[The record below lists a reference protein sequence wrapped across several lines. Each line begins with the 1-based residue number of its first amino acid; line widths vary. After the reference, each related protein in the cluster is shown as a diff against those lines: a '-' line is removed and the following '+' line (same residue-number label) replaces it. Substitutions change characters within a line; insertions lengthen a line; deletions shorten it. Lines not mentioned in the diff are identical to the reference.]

1 MTVIISFRN
10 RIHPSYFIGR
20 DQTFAWFK
28 EVFLYGPPATLY
40 DPEIGYD
47 GDPSVSKKAVSEIIP
62 EMIGTTILNFMKQRV
77 TYDDEQVK
85 LIIADSSEKEKQV
98 MLSNFKK
105 LTEDELHK
113 EVYELLEKI
122 EVLKTENKKLTEKNE
137 YLINTL
143 LDLEEKMDCSD
154 SDDSGCLETVSRRSS
169 VSSNINIDEPPNV
182 SASCVL
188 EEKKN

>member
-1 MTVIISFRN
+1 M
-10 RIHPSYFIGR
+10 
-20 DQTFAWFK
+20 
-28 EVFLYGPPATLY
+28 
-40 DPEIGYD
+40 
-47 GDPSVSKKAVSEIIP
+47 
-62 EMIGTTILNFMKQRV
+62 
-77 TYDDEQVK
+77 
-85 LIIADSSEKEKQV
+85 EKID
-98 MLSNFKK
+98 FKK

-154 SDDSGCLETVSRRSS
+154 SDDSDD
-169 VSSNINIDEPPNV
+169 INIEEPPNV

>member
-1 MTVIISFRN
+1 MEKI
-10 RIHPSYFIGR
+10 
-20 DQTFAWFK
+20 DFK
-28 EVFLYGPPATLY
+28 KQL
-40 DPEIGYD
+40 
-47 GDPSVSKKAVSEIIP
+47 IP
-62 EMIGTTILNFMKQRV
+62 Q
-77 TYDDEQVK
+77 DK
-85 LIIADSSEKEKQV
+85 L
-98 MLSNFKK
+98 LSHANSTAK

-137 YLINTL
+137 YLIDTL

-154 SDDSGCLETVSRRSS
+154 SDDSD
-169 VSSNINIDEPPNV
+169 NINIDEPPNV

>member
-1 MTVIISFRN
+1 M
-10 RIHPSYFIGR
+10 
-20 DQTFAWFK
+20 
-28 EVFLYGPPATLY
+28 
-40 DPEIGYD
+40 
-47 GDPSVSKKAVSEIIP
+47 
-62 EMIGTTILNFMKQRV
+62 
-77 TYDDEQVK
+77 
-85 LIIADSSEKEKQV
+85 EKID
-98 MLSNFKK
+98 FKK

>member
-1 MTVIISFRN
+1 MDKI
-10 RIHPSYFIGR
+10 
-20 DQTFAWFK
+20 D
-28 EVFLYGPPATLY
+28 
-40 DPEIGYD
+40 
-47 GDPSVSKKAVSEIIP
+47 
-62 EMIGTTILNFMKQRV
+62 
-77 TYDDEQVK
+77 
-85 LIIADSSEKEKQV
+85 
-98 MLSNFKK
+98 FKK

-182 SASCVL
+182 SASCML